1 MADAYTGTTVL
12 SNVVLAAV
20 DQYVRAN
27 LRHSPM
33 WRSICDTRP
42 VNVDRAGSSVKLFT
56 QTDLAVATT
65 PLSELTDPDVVAL
78 PNPTSV
84 TLTPNEYGN
93 ISVTS
98 IKAKTTSFAQI
109 DPMQMNLIA
118 YNMRDSLDS
127 LVSTVANGG
136 TNVIY
141 SDKDDAGVNDATGDL
156 LPEDILTAK
165 DVRKVV
171 TKLRGNAAQGKI
183 GDLYVAYIH
192 PDVSA
197 DLRSQT
203 GAGSWQDLH
212 KYAAP
217 GEFWPG
223 SVGVF
228 EGAAFVETARTKK
241 AADGADIDGAGAG
254 TDLTTVYR
262 TVFAGQEAI
271 AEGVVIEPHTVVGN
285 IPDKFG
291 RFFPLGWYGFL
302 GWTRFREA
310 ALYRVE
316 SGSSFTA

>member
-1 MADAYTGTTVL
+1 MSDAYTGTSVL
-12 SNVVLAAV
+12 SNITLSAV
-20 DQYVRAN
+20 DQYIRAS
-27 LRHSPM
+27 LRHTPM
-33 WRSICDTRP
+33 WRTVCDTRP

-56 QTDLAVATT
+56 QSDLAVATT

-98 IKAKTTSFAQI
+98 IKAKKTTFADI

-118 YNMRDSLDS
+118 YNQRDTMDA
-127 LVSTVANGG
+127 LVSVVANGG

-141 SDKDDAGVNDATGDL
+141 SDAADAGVNNSTDDL
-156 LPEDILTAK
+156 AAEDVLTAK
-165 DVRKVV
+165 DVRRVV
-171 TKLRGNAAQGKI
+171 TKLRGAAAAGKI
-183 GDLYVAYIH
+183 GDLYVAYVH

-197 DLRSQT
+197 DLRSTT

-223 SVGVF
+223 TVGVF
-228 EGAAFVETARTKK
+228 EGAAFVETARTKT
-241 AADGADIDGAGAG
+241 ATDGASSAK
-254 TDLTTVYR
+254 VYR
-262 TVFAGQEAI
+262 TIFAGSEAI
-271 AEGVVIEPHTVVGN
+271 AEGVVVEPHTVVGN

-316 SGSSFTA
+316 SGSGFAA